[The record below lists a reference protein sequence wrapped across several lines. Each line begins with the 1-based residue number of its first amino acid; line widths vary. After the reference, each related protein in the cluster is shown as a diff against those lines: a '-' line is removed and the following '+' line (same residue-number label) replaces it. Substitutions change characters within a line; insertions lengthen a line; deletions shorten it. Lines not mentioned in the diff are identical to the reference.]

1 MATKTKLVLS
11 VSETAE
17 VLGVCETTVYRSVR
31 LGRLPYIRIGR
42 NRILIPLAALERM
55 LEIGEGWNDAGGNA
69 AQESAT
75 RPGDDNN

>member
-55 LEIGEGWNDAGGNA
+55 LEIGEGWNDGGVDA
-69 AQESAT
+69 AQETAANPSEDA
-75 RPGDDNN
+75 